1 MPLETKRLR
10 TAGGQPS
17 GSAQTML
24 CSAARITSL
33 EATCGSNLCAL
44 QMSLLEPLQV
54 NKRDTCLSAT

>member
-44 QMSLLEPLQV
+44 LNSFTFTEKFTDSL
-54 NKRDTCLSAT
+54 